1 MTEYIIF
8 DFTNTQRD
16 TLNKV
21 IGEPT
26 IKRVTESSIWDEL
39 DRIKNDER
47 EVSIYELGKCLLD
60 WS

>member
-1 MTEYIIF
+1 MIEYIIF
-8 DFTNTQRD
+8 DFTNIEKD
-16 TLNKV
+16 TLGKI

-26 IKRVTESSIWDEL
+26 IKRVSESLIWCEL

-47 EVSIYELGKCLLD
+47 EVSIYILGECLLD